1 MTMKIS
7 VSTLGLYPAK
17 MENILEFVTDNKLK
31 YLEIITEYPYKH
43 VTSDDVSSYDLG
55 ISVHA
60 PMSDINISSHIDK
73 IRQASIDEMIS
84 SFKKAN
90 ELDAQRVTVHPGSIP
105 VMALRFTDKILE
117 YNMES
122 LKYLQSQAD
131 EYGVMMCVE
140 NMPLLE
146 RLLYTNIDALYE
158 DVACEIHSGI
168 TLDVGHGHN
177 NGFDVD
183 EMLRSDDIHHIHLS
197 DNDGSYDMHDALG
210 SHNIDFKHLFEVL
223 ENKKYDDIC
232 VIEVYTPHQILKSID
247 YLKELKVL

>member
-1 MTMKIS
+1 MKIS
-7 VSTLGLYPAK
+7 VSTLGMYPAK
-17 MENILEFVTDNKLK
+17 MENILEFVDKNKLK

-43 VTSDDVSSYDLG
+43 VTPDDLSNYDFG
-55 ISVHA
+55 ISIHA

-73 IRQASIDEMIS
+73 IREASIEEMIS
-84 SFKKAN
+84 SFKIAN
-90 ELDAQRVTVHPGSIP
+90 ELDSKRVTVHPGSIP
-105 VMALRFTDKILE
+105 VMALKFTDKILR

-122 LKYLQSQAD
+122 LKYLQSQAE

-146 RLLYTNIDALYE
+146 RLLYTNIEALYE
-158 DVACEIHSGI
+158 DVANEIHSGI

-177 NGFDVD
+177 NGFSVD
-183 EMLRSDDIHHIHLS
+183 EMLKSKDIHHIHLS

-210 SHNIDFKHLFEVL
+210 THNIDFERLFEIL
-223 ENKKYDDIC
+223 KKNKYDDIC

-247 YLKELKVL
+247 YLKKINIL

>member
-17 MENILEFVTDNKLK
+17 MENILEFVTDNKLE

-122 LKYLQSQAD
+122 LKYLQSQAE

-177 NGFDVD
+177 NGFEVD

-223 ENKKYDDIC
+223 EKKKYDDIC